1 MTTPER
7 DRIAAVYGGMTDE
20 ELKRIAQSG
29 DELTEVAQEALNAEA
44 ARRSLSIVVNPLLAS
59 EVLEPDPTLVVD
71 SSTEYDD
78 VELNRTVTLQRFR
91 DLPQALLAKGSLESA
106 GLQAYVI
113 DDNMVRMDWFI
124 SNSLGGIKLQV
135 HPEDVEA
142 ATAILNQP
150 IPESLEVEGVGDY
163 EQPRCP
169 KCHSLD
175 VSYRE
180 RLRSLLSGRD
190 TVAWTC
196 ATCGNEWEGP
206 DDASPGV

>member
-1 MTTPER
+1 MNGPDSKKRKPPLLAQITANNWRSAVSCPAMTTPER

-44 ARRSLSIVVNPLLAS
+44 TRRSLSIGVNPPLAS
-59 EVLEPDPTLVVD
+59 EVLELDPTLVVD
-71 SSTEYDD
+71 SPTEYDD

-91 DLPQALLAKGSLESA
+91 DLPQALLAKGSLDSA
-106 GLQAYVI
+106 GLRAYVI

-124 SNSLGGIKLQV
+124 SNLLGGIKLQV

-175 VSYRE
+175 VSY
-180 RLRSLLSGRD
+180 
-190 TVAWTC
+190 
-196 ATCGNEWEGP
+196 
-206 DDASPGV
+206 